1 MTPAVQVALK
11 LASSK
16 TGRKVI
22 GGVLLLLLGLVV
34 LFVVCFGSL
43 FAVLMGL
50 SLNGD
55 LYYPLINST
64 RITEPYDPDRVIIHE
79 YEVEVEKTRP
89 VLDEEGN
96 PVLDEDGE
104 VVTETY
110 TETEIRRE
118 EIESPHWGV
127 DFEVREGSYVV
138 ACAGGVV
145 KRVYHDDEEGNVVE
159 IEHADAKNTTR
170 YLHLENVLV
179 SVGQDVILGQPL
191 GKVGLSGECTPYR
204 ESETNVHLEV
214 LDASGEPI
222 DPAGVLKP
230 WGQYLDIPTE
240 LVKEVAGAEWQD
252 WMVSEIE
259 GDIVW
264 NGEAYMWPVPGHT
277 RISSP
282 FGSREMDGEQ
292 ESHSGIDIPA
302 PAGTPIYA
310 AAPGVVST
318 NAHWSYGIW
327 SKCLW
332 MAKRPMSMDT
342 CSPGP
347 RG

>member
-145 KRVYHDDEEGNVVE
+145 KRVYHDDEEGNVV
-159 IEHADAKNTTR
+159 
-170 YLHLENVLV
+170 
-179 SVGQDVILGQPL
+179 
-191 GKVGLSGECTPYR
+191 
-204 ESETNVHLEV
+204 
-214 LDASGEPI
+214 
-222 DPAGVLKP
+222 
-230 WGQYLDIPTE
+230 
-240 LVKEVAGAEWQD
+240 
-252 WMVSEIE
+252 
-259 GDIVW
+259 
-264 NGEAYMWPVPGHT
+264 
-277 RISSP
+277 
-282 FGSREMDGEQ
+282 
-292 ESHSGIDIPA
+292 
-302 PAGTPIYA
+302 
-310 AAPGVVST
+310 
-318 NAHWSYGIW
+318 
-327 SKCLW
+327 
-332 MAKRPMSMDT
+332 
-342 CSPGP
+342 
-347 RG
+347 